1 MISLGS
7 VGVEDANSQRDVETQ
22 LTYGQH
28 AESFPHIT
36 YLTGKQHDS
45 DRERGRAKC
54 IDRLVFVQH
63 MGYFVVIQQLECV
76 GNPKYIRQAECS
88 VVPPRNRSTNAA
100 LTLVQEITSLTGTL
114 KVSIPKRN
122 KMHKIFEVSF
132 ELCKLLREQ
141 KRKTLIELLST
152 MTCLG
157 NRTIQC
163 PIHTVSGRAHIYYGG
178 HLLNRFLF
186 LLKGYYSARNVTI
199 VESLPPVLSESDF
212 LIRLNWFLP
221 RVASVMNITAMGR
234 LYEISKERARKKKYL

>member
-1 MISLGS
+1 MQTVNGMLRFSLLMAS
-7 VGVEDANSQRDVETQ
+7 MLSLS
-22 LTYGQH
+22 LT
-28 AESFPHIT
+28 SHI
-36 YLTGKQHDS
+36 LP
-45 DRERGRAKC
+45 
-54 IDRLVFVQH
+54 H

-163 PIHTVSGRAHIYYGG
+163 PIHT
-178 HLLNRFLF
+178 
-186 LLKGYYSARNVTI
+186 GYYSARNVTI

-221 RVASVMNITAMGR
+221 RVASVMNITAVGR